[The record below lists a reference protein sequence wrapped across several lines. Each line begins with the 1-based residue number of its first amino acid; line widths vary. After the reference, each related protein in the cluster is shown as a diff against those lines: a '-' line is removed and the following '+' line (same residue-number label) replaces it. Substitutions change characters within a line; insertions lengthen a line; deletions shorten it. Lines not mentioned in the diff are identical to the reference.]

1 MTTTPK
7 VLLTAASAAVITLA
21 SQALPVAGAPQ
32 IPSASTADSVAALA
46 ADTTATVDPLEQAS
60 ELYRAIKFAQTEGE
74 PGEDY
79 YQTVIDCNTAATTA
93 IKSLAKGTPEYD
105 RCKSILRDIN
115 QSLEAG
121 AYFYSSANNSDQLAR
136 FAGAYIDTHLLD
148 AFHGEN
154 FRTDANYPSIIYIA
168 ASGAY
173 NSRDF
178 AKAIDYFRAYF
189 ATGEPSRREQV
200 YMYMGQ
206 ACLNIEQY
214 DLAVATM
221 LEAVKAYPENYHLIS
236 FGIKVCI
243 DGSHSEHLQPL
254 LDKALALKPDDE
266 QLLNIQGKLLEDNQ
280 EYLKA
285 LSVYNRLDELK
296 PMNLSTARH
305 IALCY
310 YNLGVDYFNRAITSD
325 DERTAKKLKRQ
336 SNDYFSAATG
346 KLEEVI
352 ANDPTSVKYLKALAV
367 SYGCMDNRD
376 KFEEVN
382 TRIQALGE
390 SPMPSMGMPPI
401 MAYNENN
408 TKNYGRSDGAVSTA
422 ASTDNDTPRY
432 SDFAK
437 SIVEERLAKW
447 TRKGEFERPEDY
459 QRRVNDATIRAEYTN
474 ACREAEK
481 EYLEKYARRLRLT
494 DLELKPYDAANEVY
508 LVESSYGPMYVNVP
522 LANNEAELFKSNWA
536 GIHFRN
542 PKYTIVNDEV
552 RVASLTFV
560 TPTGKSY
567 VYNNDEALAY
577 ANTNVDV
584 DFEAILRNA
593 NSGNAVAA
601 ATTTTKSLKVTR
613 KSDVDENIP
622 TTSHR
627 NPNALALVIANENY
641 AGVPHVESA
650 LHDGETMAKY
660 LEQTLGL
667 PKENIIVQTDAT
679 LGALL
684 RAIAQTKNAVKS
696 MGAGTDLIVYYAGHG
711 MPNEATKD
719 ALLLPV
725 DGDPLTAES
734 CYSLNRLY
742 DELGN
747 SGAENIIVFLDACFS
762 GSNRGDGM
770 LTATRGVAIKP
781 KEVAPQGNM
790 FILSATSGQETALPY
805 AEKNHG
811 LFTYYLLKKL
821 QQTRG
826 NVTLS
831 DLAEDVKSNV
841 ARQSNLINRK
851 PQTPQVSLSG
861 NMRQIYSK
869 KKLTAN

>member
-1 MTTTPK
+1 
-7 VLLTAASAAVITLA
+7 
-21 SQALPVAGAPQ
+21 
-32 IPSASTADSVAALA
+32 
-46 ADTTATVDPLEQAS
+46 
-60 ELYRAIKFAQTEGE
+60 
-74 PGEDY
+74 
-79 YQTVIDCNTAATTA
+79 
-93 IKSLAKGTPEYD
+93 
-105 RCKSILRDIN
+105 
-115 QSLEAG
+115 
-121 AYFYSSANNSDQLAR
+121 
-136 FAGAYIDTHLLD
+136 
-148 AFHGEN
+148 
-154 FRTDANYPSIIYIA
+154 
-168 ASGAY
+168 
-173 NSRDF
+173 
-178 AKAIDYFRAYF
+178 
-189 ATGEPSRREQV
+189 
-200 YMYMGQ
+200 
-206 ACLNIEQY
+206 
-214 DLAVATM
+214 
-221 LEAVKAYPENYHLIS
+221 
-236 FGIKVCI
+236 
-243 DGSHSEHLQPL
+243 
-254 LDKALALKPDDE
+254 
-266 QLLNIQGKLLEDNQ
+266 
-280 EYLKA
+280 
-285 LSVYNRLDELK
+285 
-296 PMNLSTARH
+296 
-305 IALCY
+305 
-310 YNLGVDYFNRAITSD
+310 
-325 DERTAKKLKRQ
+325 
-336 SNDYFSAATG
+336 
-346 KLEEVI
+346 
-352 ANDPTSVKYLKALAV
+352 
-367 SYGCMDNRD
+367 
-376 KFEEVN
+376 
-382 TRIQALGE
+382 
-390 SPMPSMGMPPI
+390 
-401 MAYNENN
+401 
-408 TKNYGRSDGAVSTA
+408 
-422 ASTDNDTPRY
+422 
-432 SDFAK
+432 
-437 SIVEERLAKW
+437 
-447 TRKGEFERPEDY
+447 
-459 QRRVNDATIRAEYTN
+459 
-474 ACREAEK
+474 
-481 EYLEKYARRLRLT
+481 
-494 DLELKPYDAANEVY
+494 
-508 LVESSYGPMYVNVP
+508 MYVNVP